1 MKLHNL
7 HIWDYLIFRT
17 RKNENKSRSTSSLL
31 HLFQVTKFQTLR
43 DIKWR
48 VVGQKKTD
56 VITKMFLIL

>member
-31 HLFQVTKFQTLR
+31 YLFQVTKFQTLR

-48 VVGQKKTD
+48 VVGKKKTD